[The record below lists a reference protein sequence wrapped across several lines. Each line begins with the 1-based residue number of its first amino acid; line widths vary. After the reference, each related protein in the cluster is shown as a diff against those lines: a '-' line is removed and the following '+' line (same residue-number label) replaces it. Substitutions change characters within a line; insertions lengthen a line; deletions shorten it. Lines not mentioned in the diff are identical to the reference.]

1 MNRFEVIG
9 RLTRNAELKFSNSG
23 LPISTFAIA
32 ENTKVKGVDEVSY
45 YDMVS
50 FGKYAETMNPYLNKG
65 TEIVVFGKFK
75 QDRFEKDGVKRSKI
89 KFLAE
94 HIHLCGGVQHN
105 NQAVTGNTVNIN
117 QQDHIQSTP
126 TGFAELDEDIL
137 Y

>member
-9 RLTRNAELKFSNSG
+9 RLTRNAELKYSNSG
-23 LPISTFAIA
+23 LAVSTFAIA

-94 HIHLCGGVQHN
+94 HVHLCGGGQNN
-105 NQAVTGNTVNIN
+105 NQAVIGDTVN
-117 QQDHIQSTP
+117 QQDQVQSTP
-126 TGFAELDEDIL
+126 TGFAELDEDIP